1 MQEEKHLS
9 VFRAAR
15 VPGCYSPR
23 HGPRAHPRARSGPAL
38 TAPASAPWILRT
50 PPWGGNGGSRMASH
64 PLRGPRPTC
73 GTWLVPSV
81 PTCNLSQGAGAAS
94 PPPAAE
100 RAPFPAWIGRPAR
113 GVNDRTLELR
123 VLSFASRVSLVPV
136 PCPRPRHMEDGET
149 FRGARPAH
157 VPAQAQAAGLSAS
170 SRGPSGHK
178 RARRT
183 AGSGGLL
190 LPARG
195 MPSLGW
201 KSPGSPAGPTS
212 WPGKSPSTWPT
223 AGRVASAQPCVL
235 QAAVRTQIQSVAASK
250 SARMK
255 GMEGVTAHQRL
266 QAGLCV

>member
-136 PCPRPRHMEDGET
+136 PSPRPPTHGGWRDIQRRAQLT
-149 FRGARPAH
+149 FRHRPKQ
-157 VPAQAQAAGLSAS
+157 PASPPLPAALPDTSVLGGQRVLEASSSLLEGCPPGDGRALDPLQAQPRGLAKAPAPGRPQAGWRLRSHACCRPLSELRS
-170 SRGPSGHK
+170 NQWP
-178 RARRT
+178 
-183 AGSGGLL
+183 L
-190 LPARG
+190 
-195 MPSLGW
+195 PSL
-201 KSPGSPAGPTS
+201 P
-212 WPGKSPSTWPT
+212 
-223 AGRVASAQPCVL
+223 
-235 QAAVRTQIQSVAASK
+235 
-250 SARMK
+250 
-255 GMEGVTAHQRL
+255 E
-266 QAGLCV
+266 